1 MRAYSKLLDS
11 LMKLGSIK
19 VSDIVR
25 SLNTNAEKNGNG
37 LLYVVYSL
45 NSDISIE
52 AYFTRFYLA
61 VTNGSLR
68 IRGDWRKAEEFSKIM
83 LRDTV
88 IGNGK
93 KLVMLFRDEGEEY
106 VKIPTRPSS
115 SITMNP
121 AVSFITSSILTLI
134 IFLLLTKYGILLT
147 LTVVIAQV
155 LLTNIAYTYVSFLR
169 MIKLRVNGSSIIK
182 VTATLP
188 IDVPEDT
195 LTRLISYASSIRS
208 ISKNQLALLISG
220 LRAIGGSMILN
231 ISIERVLVPSIKG
244 VNVYLVPSPECNA
257 VSLNLINKV
266 IVVSTKLV
274 ACLNE
279 DELKAVIHHELG
291 HIVNKDTYKALAASV
306 AYSLTSAMMLLY
318 VIPRAGLTIVTITAY
333 TLIAL
338 LAVVTSLALSRINET
353 KADLYALSSGY
364 KESLATA
371 LVKVTYPSIHSSL
384 VKRIFLSHPTTLSRI
399 NAILKMTKRLN
410 ER

>member
-19 VSDIVR
+19 VSDIMR
-25 SLNTNAEKNGNG
+25 NLSTGNDKG
-37 LLYVVYSL
+37 LLYVIYSL

-52 AYFTRFYLA
+52 AYFTKFYLA
-61 VTNGSLR
+61 ITNGSLK
-68 IRGDWRKAEEFSKIM
+68 IRGDLKKADEFSKII

-88 IGNGK
+88 IGNGRR
-93 KLVMLFRDEGEEY
+93 LVMLFKDNGDEY
-106 VKIPTRPSS
+106 VKIPTRPAS

-121 AVSFITSSILTLI
+121 AISFIASSILTLA

-147 LTVVIAQV
+147 LAVVIAQV

-169 MIKLRVNGSSIIK
+169 MIKLRVDGSSIIK
-182 VTATLP
+182 VMVTLP
-188 IDVPEDT
+188 INVPEDV
-195 LTRLISYASSIRS
+195 LARLISYASSIKS
-208 ISKNQLALLISG
+208 ISGSQLALLISG
-220 LRAIGGSMILN
+220 LRAVGGSMITN
-231 ISIERVLVPSIKG
+231 INVERVSMPSIKG
-244 VNVYLVPSPECNA
+244 INIYLVPSPECNA

-266 IVVSTKLV
+266 ILVSTKLV

-291 HIVNKDTYKALAASV
+291 HIINKDTYKALAASV
-306 AYSLTSAMMLLY
+306 AYSLASAVMLLY
-318 VIPRAGLTIVTITAY
+318 VIPRIGLTLVAITTY

-338 LAVVTSLALSRINET
+338 LAIVTSLALSRINET
-353 KADLYALSSGY
+353 RADLYALSKGY

-384 VKRIFLSHPTTLSRI
+384 IKQVFLSHPTTLSRV
-399 NAILKMTKRLN
+399 NTILKATKRLN
-410 ER
+410 GK